1 MEKIK
6 INPEYKNQRLDVFL
20 SNYLKISRKLA
31 LSAIDNALVLVDNM
45 SKKPSYKLKGDEIVE
60 YDLKIFEEKEL
71 VIKPWN
77 VELDIKYED
86 DFLIVLNKPKNM
98 LTHPSAYECENTL
111 VNALLYHCGD
121 KLSNS
126 PEPNRR
132 GIVHRLDKNTAGLML
147 AAKTD
152 EIAKSLQEQIK
163 TKKAKRKY
171 LAIALGNFE
180 QNEGIINK
188 PLKHYMSDT
197 VKMHVSDTIGAK
209 EAITHYRV
217 LEKFDG
223 AALVELE
230 LKTGRTHQIRAHL
243 AAINHPVF
251 GDSLYGAKGHTIE
264 KYRGIKTNEQ
274 VLESYYLSF
283 THPINNEIMTFEL
296 EPKDWDEDL
305 IKVLKIMRGQK

>member
-6 INPEYKNQRLDVFL
+6 ISSEYKNQRLDVFL
-20 SNYLKISRKLA
+20 SAYLKISRKHSLN
-31 LSAIDNALVLVDNM
+31 AIENALVCINGIIR
-45 SKKPSYKLKGDEIVE
+45 KPSYKLRGDEILE
-60 YDLKIFEEKEL
+60 YDPKIFEENEP
-71 VIKPWN
+71 VISPWEF
-77 VELDIKYED
+77 ELDIKYED

-98 LTHPSAYECENTL
+98 LTHPTAYECDKTL

-121 KLSNS
+121 NLSDKGN
-126 PEPNRR
+126 PKRR

-152 EIAKSLQEQIK
+152 EAAESLGAQIRKK
-163 TKKAKRKY
+163 TAVRKY
-171 LAIALGNFE
+171 LAVALGNFSSDS
-180 QNEGIINK
+180 GIINK

-197 VKMHVSDTIGAK
+197 VKMQVSTTEGAK

-217 LEKFDG
+217 LERFDS

-243 AAINHPVF
+243 ASINHPVF
-251 GDSLYGAKGHTIE
+251 GDELYGAKGATIE
-264 KYRGIKTNEQ
+264 KYRGIKTTGQ
-274 VLESYYLSF
+274 VLQSYYLSF
-283 THPINNEIMTFEL
+283 THPKNNEIMTFEL
-296 EPKDWDEDL
+296 TDKDWDEDL

>member
-6 INPEYKNQRLDVFL
+6 ISSEYKNQRLDVFL
-20 SNYLKISRKLA
+20 SAYLKISRKHSLN
-31 LSAIDNALVLVDNM
+31 AIENALVRINGIIR
-45 SKKPSYKLKGDEIVE
+45 KPSYKLRGDEILE
-60 YDLKIFEEKEL
+60 YDPKIFEENEP
-71 VIKPWN
+71 VISPWEF
-77 VELDIKYED
+77 ELDIKYED

-98 LTHPSAYECENTL
+98 LTHPTAYECDKTL

-121 KLSNS
+121 NLSGKGN
-126 PEPNRR
+126 PKRR

-152 EIAKSLQEQIK
+152 EAAKSLQEQIK

-197 VKMHVSDTIGAK
+197 VKMRVSDTIGAK

-251 GDSLYGAKGHTIE
+251 GDSLYGAKGYTIE
-264 KYRGIKTNEQ
+264 KYKGIKTNEQ